1 VIIQLSEFLE
11 EDLFV
16 PEITA
21 KDKEGALQQM
31 VDALV
36 RAQRISE
43 GDLLLQMLRQRE
55 HLGSTG
61 IGRGVAVPHGRT
73 LAITRLAVVFA
84 RSQAGIEFDAMDGKP
99 VHLIFLTVAPPQERN
114 NLYLPVL
121 GKIVEM
127 VKSAKNRRRL
137 LEAANFDDIAEVLE
151 EADDSA

>member
-1 VIIQLSEFLE
+1 MIIQLSEFFE

-21 KDKEGALQQM
+21 KNKEGALQQM
-31 VDALV
+31 VETLV
-36 RAQRISE
+36 SAQRISE

-84 RSQAGIEFDAMDGKP
+84 RSQAGIDFDAMDGKP

>member
-1 VIIQLSEFLE
+1 MTIQLSEFFE
-11 EDLFV
+11 EDLFI
-16 PEITA
+16 PELA
-21 KDKEGALQQM
+21 SRDKEGALKEM

-36 RAQRISE
+36 KAQRITE
-43 GDLLLQMLRQRE
+43 GDILLQMLRQRE

-84 RSQAGIEFDAMDGKP
+84 RSAEGIDFDAMDGKP
-99 VHLIFLTVAPPQERN
+99 VHLIFLTVAPPQERS

-137 LEAANFDDIAEVLE
+137 QGAKDFDEIAEVLE
-151 EADDSA
+151 EADDGA

>member
-1 VIIQLSEFLE
+1 VTIQLSEFFEESLFIPQLSAKNKDAALE
-11 EDLFV
+11 E
-16 PEITA
+16 
-21 KDKEGALQQM
+21 M
-31 VDALV
+31 VEALV
-36 RAQRISE
+36 GAERIKE

-84 RSQAGIEFDAMDGKP
+84 RSEAGIDFEAMDEKP
-99 VHLIFLTVAPPQERN
+99 VHLIFLTVAPPTERT

-137 LEAANFDDIAEVLE
+137 LGAEDFDEIAEVLE
-151 EADDSA
+151 EADEGA

>member
-1 VIIQLSEFLE
+1 MIIQLSEFLE

>member
-1 VIIQLSEFLE
+1 MTIRLSEFFE
-11 EDLFV
+11 EDLFI
-16 PEITA
+16 PEL
-21 KDKEGALQQM
+21 KSRDKEGALKEM

-36 RAQRISE
+36 KAQRITE
-43 GDLLLQMLRQRE
+43 GDILLQMLRQRE

-84 RSQAGIEFDAMDGKP
+84 RSAEGIEFDSMDGKP
-99 VHLIFLTVAPPQERN
+99 VHLIFLTVAPPQERS

-137 LEAANFDDIAEVLE
+137 QGAKDFDEIAEVLE
-151 EADDSA
+151 EADDGA